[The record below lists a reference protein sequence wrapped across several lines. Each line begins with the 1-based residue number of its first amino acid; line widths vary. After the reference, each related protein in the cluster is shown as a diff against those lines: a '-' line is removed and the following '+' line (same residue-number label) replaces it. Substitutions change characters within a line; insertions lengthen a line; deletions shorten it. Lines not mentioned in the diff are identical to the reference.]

1 MEELSIANRERAG
14 KIRLILLDSDGV
26 LTDGRITMISDG
38 GEVRAFHVQDGFG
51 IRLGIQAGLEFGILS
66 GRASPVLERRAA
78 ELGIEE
84 LHQRVLDKTGCFEE
98 ILQRLDIPA
107 EAVCFVGDDLIDL
120 PVMRRCGFA
129 VATRDAQPDV
139 RSQAHYVTER
149 LGGEGAVREV
159 VDIVLRASGK
169 WEEATRPYFK

>member
-1 MEELSIANRERAG
+1 LEELSTANRNRAG
-14 KIRLILLDSDGV
+14 KVRLILLDSDGV
-26 LTDGRITMISDG
+26 LTDGRITMSSDG

-51 IRLGIQAGLEFGILS
+51 IRLGLQAGLDFGILS

-84 LHQRVLDKTGCFEE
+84 LHQGILDKAGRFEE
-98 ILQRLDIPA
+98 ILRRLDIPA

-129 VATRDAQPDV
+129 VATADAQPDV
-139 RSQAHYVTER
+139 RSHAHYVTER
-149 LGGEGAVREV
+149 RGGEGAVREV
-159 VDIVLRASGK
+159 VDIVLHASGK
-169 WEEATRPYFK
+169 WEEATQPYFK